1 MTGSVQAAPSPG
13 DVPRDLALTF
23 AGGGNRAF
31 YQLGLMNV
39 WAPSLLPRLAGIASC
54 SAGACVVMMWLTG
67 RRAQAREI
75 FQSRT
80 RGLRRN
86 IDPSNLLRGEP
97 MAPHGRV
104 YRDILLAMA
113 RDGGL
118 EHLRAQPWPLLVSV
132 SAFPRWI
139 PAALATVV
147 GISAYQLEKAM
158 RPRLLHPTFG
168 RALAFAPHVFDMRG
182 CETPEELAALVLAS
196 SATPP
201 FTPVGEFRG
210 RKYLDGG
217 MVDNA
222 PAFVGDGLPGVR
234 RNVVL
239 LTRPYPGGLTGVRGA
254 RLYVAP
260 SGPVPAGR
268 WDYTRPQG
276 VEEAVEMG
284 EREAHLHVA
293 ELARFLDG
301 EIGAPGTSE
310 VSGRRS
316 TVERPAR
323 R

>member
-201 FTPVGEFRG
+201 FTR
-210 RKYLDGG
+210 
-217 MVDNA
+217 
-222 PAFVGDGLPGVR
+222 DGLPGVR